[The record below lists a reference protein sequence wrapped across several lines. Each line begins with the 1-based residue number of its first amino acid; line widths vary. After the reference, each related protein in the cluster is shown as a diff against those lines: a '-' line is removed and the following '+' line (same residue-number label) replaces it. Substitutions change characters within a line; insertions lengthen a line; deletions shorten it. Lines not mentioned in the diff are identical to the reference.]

1 MFIESGVPL
10 KSHLLSGD
18 SVFISSYTSRTSQ
31 TSLFRLHQVCTA
43 LNLLEHG
50 LSQS

>member
-1 MFIESGVPL
+1 MEAAKESFAQRHSNYAFL
-10 KSHLLSGD
+10 YE
-18 SVFISSYTSRTSQ
+18 I
-31 TSLFRLHQVCTA
+31 CTT

>member
-1 MFIESGVPL
+1 MEAAKESFAQRHSVNFQ
-10 KSHLLSGD
+10 LS
-18 SVFISSYTSRTSQ
+18 IINCQ
-31 TSLFRLHQVCTA
+31 LHQVCTA

>member
-1 MFIESGVPL
+1 MITAAKESFAQRQRLCVSEERKQIL
-10 KSHLLSGD
+10 HS
-18 SVFISSYTSRTSQ
+18 
-31 TSLFRLHQVCTA
+31 SLFTIHLYEVCTA

>member
-1 MFIESGVPL
+1 MEAAKESFAQR
-10 KSHLLSGD
+10 H
-18 SVFISSYTSRTSQ
+18 SV
-31 TSLFRLHQVCTA
+31 LFNLYQVCTA

>member
-1 MFIESGVPL
+1 MGADTKESFAQQQTP
-10 KSHLLSGD
+10 KSYN
-18 SVFISSYTSRTSQ
+18 FCISAF
-31 TSLFRLHQVCTA
+31 LHCAKRLHEVSTA